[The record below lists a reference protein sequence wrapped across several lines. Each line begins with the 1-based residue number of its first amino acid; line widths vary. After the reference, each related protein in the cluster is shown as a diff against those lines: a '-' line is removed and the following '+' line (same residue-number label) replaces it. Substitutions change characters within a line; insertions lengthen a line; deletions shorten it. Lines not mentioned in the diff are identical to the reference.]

1 MADTTLFGRL
11 RRLFSSNIIVRN
23 VGGNRLKIADT
34 DRIQSSGNLSTNY
47 LAARYAGMHMP
58 NNVGGYRQNPVYNAG
73 RLELFADYEAMEQ
86 DPILASA
93 LDIYS
98 DESTMKNEN
107 GDILDIR
114 SDNEQVREVLHNLFY
129 DVINIEFNLWPWI
142 RSMNKYG
149 DFFLKLDIAEKYGV
163 VGVEPMSAYSVSREE
178 GVNPDL
184 PHEVTFNVDDG
195 NKATSYNK
203 NDQTLKN
210 YEVAHFR
217 MLTDSNFLPYG
228 KSMIEAAR
236 KIWKQLTLMED
247 AMLIHRIMR
256 APEKRIFKIDIG
268 NIPPAEVDNYMQT
281 LINKMKKTPYID
293 QNSGEYNLKFNMM
306 NMMEDF
312 YLPVR
317 GGDSGTQIESLSGME
332 YNAIDDVEYLRNK
345 MMAAL
350 RIPKAYLGYDEG
362 TEGKATLAQEDVRFA
377 RTIERIQRIVLSE
390 LTKIAIVHLYTQG
403 FDKEDLVGF
412 ELNLTNPSIVYEQ
425 EKVALWSEK
434 INLAESM
441 KGTKLI
447 SEDWIYKNIFNMT
460 KDQVDDERARVID
473 DIKQNFRKEQIE
485 TEGNDP
491 AVTKESFGTPHDL
504 ASMHRKGEN
513 EMPEGGWPG
522 GGRPKEGTKYS
533 TDGHPRGRDP
543 IGKKA
548 LDKTFDID
556 TSIKHNFKGNSPL
569 AKENKNNIVN
579 NIIDSLPNDK
589 KILIEKTEKEKITKK
604 SDEQFDLMNE
614 DKVILSDKDMK
625 LK

>member
-34 DRIQSSGNLSTNY
+34 DRIQSSGNLATNY
-47 LAARYAGMHMP
+47 LAARYSGMHMP

-73 RLELFADYEAMEQ
+73 RLELFSDYEAMDL

-163 VGVEPMSAYSVSREE
+163 VGVEPMSPYAVSREE

-195 NKATSYNK
+195 NKTTSYNK
-203 NDQTLKN
+203 NQNELKN

-268 NIPPAEVDNYMQT
+268 NIPPAEVDNYMQQ

-350 RIPKAYLGYDEG
+350 RIPKAFLGYDENI
-362 TEGKATLAQEDVRFA
+362 EGKATLAQEDVRFA

-425 EKVALWSEK
+425 EKVALWNEK
-434 INLAESM
+434 ISLAESM

-460 KDQVDDERARVID
+460 KDQVNDERARVID

-504 ASMHRKGEN
+504 ASMHQRKEGD
-513 EMPEGGWPG
+513 MPEGGWPG
-522 GGRPKEGTKYS
+522 SGRPKEATKYS
-533 TDGHPRGRDP
+533 TDKHPRGRDP

-548 LDKTFDID
+548 LEKTFDVD
-556 TSIKHNFKGNSPL
+556 TSIKHTYKNNSPL
-569 AKENKNNIVN
+569 TKEN
-579 NIIDSLPNDK
+579 IINSVLDSLPNNK

-604 SDEQFDLMNE
+604 SDEEFDLMNE

>member
-34 DRIQSSGNLSTNY
+34 DRIQSSGNLATNY
-47 LAARYAGMHMP
+47 LAARYSGMHMP

-73 RLELFADYEAMEQ
+73 RLELFSDYEAMDL

-163 VGVEPMSAYSVSREE
+163 VGVEPLSPYAVSREE

-195 NKATSYNK
+195 NKTTSYNK
-203 NDQTLKN
+203 NQNTLKN

-268 NIPPAEVDNYMQT
+268 NIPPAEVDNYMQQ

-350 RIPKAYLGYDEG
+350 RIPKAFLGYEEG
-362 TEGKATLAQEDVRFA
+362 VEGKATLAQEDVRFA

-434 INLAESM
+434 ISLAESM

-460 KDQVDDERARVID
+460 KDQVNDERARVID

-504 ASMHRKGEN
+504 ASMHQKRES

-522 GGRPKEGTKYS
+522 SGRPKEATKYS
-533 TDGHPRGRDP
+533 TDKHPRGRDP

-548 LDKTFDID
+548 LDKTFDVD
-556 TSIKHNFKGNSPL
+556 TSIKHTYKNDSPL
-569 AKENKNNIVN
+569 TKENIINSV
-579 NIIDSLPNDK
+579 IDSLPNNK
-589 KILIEKTEKEKITKK
+589 KILIEKTENERITKK
-604 SDEQFDLMNE
+604 SDDEFDLMNE

>member
-34 DRIQSSGNLSTNY
+34 DRIQSSGNLATNY
-47 LAARYAGMHMP
+47 LAARYSGMHMP

-73 RLELFADYEAMEQ
+73 RLELFSDYEAMDL

-163 VGVEPMSAYSVSREE
+163 VGVEPMSPYAVSREE

-195 NKATSYNK
+195 NKTTSYNK
-203 NDQTLKN
+203 NQNTLKN

-268 NIPPAEVDNYMQT
+268 NIPPAEVDNYMQQ

-350 RIPKAYLGYDEG
+350 RIPKAFLGYEEG
-362 TEGKATLAQEDVRFA
+362 VEGKATLAQEDVRFA

-434 INLAESM
+434 ISLAESM

-460 KDQVDDERARVID
+460 KDQVNDERARIID

-504 ASMHRKGEN
+504 ASMHQKREG

-522 GGRPKEGTKYS
+522 SGRPKEATKYS
-533 TDGHPRGRDP
+533 TDKHPRGRDP

-548 LDKTFDID
+548 LDKTFDVD
-556 TSIKHNFKGNSPL
+556 TSIKHTYKNNSPL
-569 AKENKNNIVN
+569 TKEN
-579 NIIDSLPNDK
+579 IINSVLDSLPNNK
-589 KILIEKTEKEKITKK
+589 KILIEKTQNEKITKK
-604 SDEQFDLMNE
+604 SDKEFDLMNE

>member
-34 DRIQSSGNLSTNY
+34 DRIQSSGNLATNY
-47 LAARYAGMHMP
+47 LAARYSGMHMP

-73 RLELFADYEAMEQ
+73 RLELFSDYEAMDL

-163 VGVEPMSAYSVSREE
+163 VGVEPMSPYAVSREE

-195 NKATSYNK
+195 NKTTSYNK
-203 NDQTLKN
+203 NQNTLKN

-268 NIPPAEVDNYMQT
+268 NIPPAEVDNYMQQ

-350 RIPKAYLGYDEG
+350 RIPKAFLGYEEG
-362 TEGKATLAQEDVRFA
+362 VEGKATLAQEDVRFA

-434 INLAESM
+434 ISLAESM

-460 KDQVDDERARVID
+460 KDQVNDERARVID

-504 ASMHRKGEN
+504 ASMHQKREG

-522 GGRPKEGTKYS
+522 SGRPKEATKYS
-533 TDGHPRGRDP
+533 TDKHPRGRDP

-548 LDKTFDID
+548 LDKTFDVD
-556 TSIKHNFKGNSPL
+556 TSIKHTYKNNSPL
-569 AKENKNNIVN
+569 TKEN
-579 NIIDSLPNDK
+579 IINSVLDSLPNNK
-589 KILIEKTEKEKITKK
+589 KILIEKTQNEKITKK
-604 SDEQFDLMNE
+604 SDNEFDLMNE

>member
-34 DRIQSSGNLSTNY
+34 DRIQSSGNLATNY
-47 LAARYAGMHMP
+47 LAARYSGMHMP

-73 RLELFADYEAMEQ
+73 RLELFSDYEAMDL

-163 VGVEPMSAYSVSREE
+163 VGVEPMSPYAVSREE

-184 PHEVTFNVDDG
+184 PHEVTFNVEDG
-195 NKATSYNK
+195 NKTTSYNK
-203 NDQTLKN
+203 NQNTLKN

-268 NIPPAEVDNYMQT
+268 NIPPAEVDNYMQQ

-350 RIPKAYLGYDEG
+350 RIPKAFLGYDENI
-362 TEGKATLAQEDVRFA
+362 EGKATLAQEDVRFA

-425 EKVALWSEK
+425 EKVALWNEK
-434 INLAESM
+434 ISLAESM

-460 KDQVDDERARVID
+460 KDQVNDERARVID

-504 ASMHRKGEN
+504 ASMHQKREG

-522 GGRPKEGTKYS
+522 SGRPKEATKYS
-533 TDGHPRGRDP
+533 TDKHPRGRDP

-548 LDKTFDID
+548 LDKTFDVD
-556 TSIKHNFKGNSPL
+556 TSIKHTYKNNSPL
-569 AKENKNNIVN
+569 TKEN
-579 NIIDSLPNDK
+579 IINSVLDSLPNNK

-604 SDEQFDLMNE
+604 SDEEFDLMNE

>member
-1 MADTTLFGRL
+1 
-11 RRLFSSNIIVRN
+11 
-23 VGGNRLKIADT
+23 
-34 DRIQSSGNLSTNY
+34 
-47 LAARYAGMHMP
+47 
-58 NNVGGYRQNPVYNAG
+58 
-73 RLELFADYEAMEQ
+73 
-86 DPILASA
+86 
-93 LDIYS
+93 
-98 DESTMKNEN
+98 
-107 GDILDIR
+107 
-114 SDNEQVREVLHNLFY
+114 
-129 DVINIEFNLWPWI
+129 
-142 RSMNKYG
+142 MNKYG

-178 GVNPDL
+178 GVDPNN

-195 NKATSYNK
+195 SKATSYGK

-268 NIPPAEVDNYMQT
+268 NIPPAEVDNYMQQ

-345 MMAAL
+345 MMSAL
-350 RIPKAYLGYDEG
+350 RIPKAFLGYDEG
-362 TEGKATLAQEDVRFA
+362 IEGKATLAQEDVRFA

-441 KGTKLI
+441 KQTKLI

-460 KDQVDDERARVID
+460 KDQVDDERASVIE

-504 ASMHRKGEN
+504 ASMHQKGDS

-556 TSIKHNFKGNSPL
+556 TSIKHTYKNNSPL
-569 AKENKNNIVN
+569 TKENILNTVLN
-579 NIIDSLPNDK
+579 SLPNNK
-589 KILIEKTEKEKITKK
+589 KILIEKTEKEKTLRKDDK
-604 SDEQFDLMNE
+604 EFDLMNE

>member
-34 DRIQSSGNLSTNY
+34 DRIQSSGNLATNY
-47 LAARYAGMHMP
+47 LAARYSGMHMP

-73 RLELFADYEAMEQ
+73 RLELFSDYEAMDL

-163 VGVEPMSAYSVSREE
+163 VGVEPMSPYAVSREE

-184 PHEVTFNVDDG
+184 PHEVTFNVEDG
-195 NKATSYNK
+195 NKTTSYNK
-203 NDQTLKN
+203 NQNTLKN

-268 NIPPAEVDNYMQT
+268 NIPPAEVDNYMQQ

-350 RIPKAYLGYDEG
+350 RIPKAFLGYDENI
-362 TEGKATLAQEDVRFA
+362 EGKATLAQEDVSFA

-425 EKVALWSEK
+425 EKIALWNEK
-434 INLAESM
+434 ISLAESI
-441 KGTKLI
+441 KSSKLI
-447 SEDWIYKNIFNMT
+447 SEDWIYKNIFSMT
-460 KDQVDDERARVID
+460 KDQVNDERARVID

-504 ASMHRKGEN
+504 ASMHQKREG

-522 GGRPKEGTKYS
+522 SGRPKEATKYS
-533 TDGHPRGRDP
+533 TDKHPRGRDP

-556 TSIKHNFKGNSPL
+556 TSIKHTYKNNSPL
-569 AKENKNNIVN
+569 TKEN
-579 NIIDSLPNDK
+579 IINSVLDSLPNSK

-604 SDEQFDLMNE
+604 SDEEFDLMNE